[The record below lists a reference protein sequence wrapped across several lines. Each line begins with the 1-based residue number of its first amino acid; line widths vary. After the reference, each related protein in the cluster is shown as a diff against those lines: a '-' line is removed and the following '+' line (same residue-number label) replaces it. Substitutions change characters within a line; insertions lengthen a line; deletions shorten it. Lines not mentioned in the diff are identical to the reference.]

1 MENASKALLMAAEVL
16 IGILILSLMVYLFA
30 TFGSDSAKVNKQ
42 LEDNKLAEFNSQ
54 YDKYVNK
61 DDVTIYDVIT
71 VTNLAIENNK
81 YYELETST
89 SGNYYISIYL
99 DRKTGGEDVQ
109 NLEKKGQDD
118 LTGIIEYEELK
129 IVDPTKVTSTYA
141 YKILPKY
148 DCKVEYSNITGRV
161 KIVKFIEK

>member
-81 YYELETST
+81 YYELETVTST
-89 SGNYYISIYL
+89 EGNYYISVSL
-99 DRKTGGEDVQ
+99 DRKTGEDVQ
-109 NLEKKGQDD
+109 KLEKKNQEYLSD
-118 LTGIIEYEELK
+118 IISKEEL
-129 IVDPTKVTSTYA
+129 IEG
-141 YKILPKY
+141 ILPKY
-148 DCKVEYSNITGRV
+148 NCEVTYSSITGRV
-161 KIVKFIEK
+161 KTVKFTEK